1 MMKKTRETYEERAQK
16 LALVVDIAQEIIN
29 TSSKLPDFD
38 KKEYLKLGQ
47 LVKEYALNP
56 RKGFKRMDSLKYLES
71 DYFAH
76 WNEIENP
83 EGQRFWTE
91 LYKKGLYRERR
102 NIIEK
107 VLKRN
112 KIKNIAEFEF
122 INDTIVVAEQTG
134 HINETQSEQ
143 LNKLMGDFEFK
154 QKKK

>member
-1 MMKKTRETYEERAQK
+1 MMEKTRETYEERAQK
-16 LALVVDIAQEIIN
+16 LASAVDIAKEILN
-29 TSSKLPDFD
+29 TSSEFTDFE
-38 KKEYLKLGQ
+38 KKEYLKLGEV
-47 LVKEYALNP
+47 VKGLALNP

-71 DYFAH
+71 DYFVH

-83 EGQRFWTE
+83 EGHKFWTE

-112 KIKNIAEFEF
+112 KIKTIAEFEF

-134 HINETQSEQ
+134 HITESQSKQ
-143 LNKLMGDFEFK
+143 LNQLMGDFEFK
-154 QKKK
+154 QNKK

>member
-1 MMKKTRETYEERAQK
+1 MKKTRETYEERAQK
-16 LALVVDIAQEIIN
+16 LALAVEIAQEIIN
-29 TSSKLPDFD
+29 TSSKLTDLD

-47 LVKEYALNP
+47 LVKGCALNP

-71 DYFAH
+71 DYFVH
-76 WNEIENP
+76 WDEIENP
-83 EGQRFWTE
+83 EGHRFWTE
-91 LYKKGLYRERR
+91 LFKKGLYRERR

-134 HINETQSEQ
+134 HITESQSKQ
-143 LNKLMGDFEFK
+143 LNQLMGEFEFN

>member
-1 MMKKTRETYEERAQK
+1 
-16 LALVVDIAQEIIN
+16 
-29 TSSKLPDFD
+29 
-38 KKEYLKLGQ
+38 
-47 LVKEYALNP
+47 
-56 RKGFKRMDSLKYLES
+56 MDSLKYLES
-71 DYFAH
+71 DYFVH

-91 LYKKGLYRERR
+91 LFKKGLYRERR

-112 KIKNIAEFEF
+112 KIKNVAEFEF

-134 HINETQSEQ
+134 HITETQSEQ